1 MEVEKLKQIET
12 QRLENPTISSQE
24 FSFQNKKVELID
36 QTILQLQAKLTVRK
50 ISLFT
55 FLASTGHLKRL
66 TVTIPSDQPLQLSLE
81 STQRNNQ
88 GNAGPA
94 RIKRAH
100 SLRIQKGDDNR
111 Y

>member
-1 MEVEKLKQIET
+1 M
-12 QRLENPTISSQE
+12 
-24 FSFQNKKVELID
+24 ID

-50 ISLFT
+50 ISLTT
-55 FLASTGHLKRL
+55 FLASAGLLKRL
-66 TVTIPSDQPLQLSLE
+66 TVTISFDKPPQLSLE

-100 SLRIQKGDDNR
+100 SLRVQKGDDSR